1 MSEITPETLYCAK
14 HPGTATSLRCN
25 RCEKPICTKCAIST
39 PTGYRCPECVR
50 GQQKLFDT
58 TVWYDYPLAFL
69 ISLILAG
76 IGSFLLRLVGG
87 FWLIFIIF
95 LAPAAGVVVAE
106 AVRQRGAPP
115 PFIALMESDGSRDH
129 HRLPANA
136 AGIPVQLKPL
146 GNPAPGVFCDF
157 RDHIGD
163 CPAARNQRP
172 QMRSSETLYAD

>member
-1 MSEITPETLYCAK
+1 MSEITPETLYCAN
-14 HPGTATSLRCN
+14 HAGTPTSLRCN

-39 PTGYRCPECVR
+39 PTGYRCRECVR
-50 GQQKLFDT
+50 SQQKLFDT

-106 AVRQRGAPP
+106 AVRRAV
-115 PFIALMESDGSRDH
+115 
-129 HRLPANA
+129 HRRRSLHLWKVMA
-136 AGIPVQLKPL
+136 AGII
-146 GNPAPGVFCDF
+146 
-157 RDHIGD
+157 IG
-163 CPAARNQRP
+163 CLPMLLVSLFSLNIWAILLQGYFVISATTSAIARLRGINVRK
-172 QMRSSETLYAD
+172 